1 MPRWCRL
8 RLVLDTNVVA
18 SAFRSRVGASN
29 ALLRLAAEGRVTLL
43 CSTALFLEY
52 ESVLSRDSMR
62 EVTGHTLQDVAT
74 VMAGLAELAEPVDVT
89 FLARPMLPDADDEM
103 VLEVALN
110 GGADAIVTHNIRH
123 FQVAHTS
130 GVDVASP
137 GEVVQRLML

>member
-1 MPRWCRL
+1 
-8 RLVLDTNVVA
+8 LDTNVIA

-29 ALLRLAAEGRVTLL
+29 AVLRLAAEGRVTLL

-74 VMAGLAELAEPVDVT
+74 VMAGLAELAEPVDVRFT
-89 FLARPMLPDADDEM
+89 ARPMLPDADDEM

-137 GEVVQRLML
+137 GGVVQRLML

>member
-1 MPRWCRL
+1 M
-8 RLVLDTNVVA
+8 
-18 SAFRSRVGASN
+18 
-29 ALLRLAAEGRVTLL
+29 TLL

-52 ESVLSRDSMR
+52 ESVLSRASMR

-74 VMAGLAELAEPVDVT
+74 VMAGLADLAEPVDVT

-110 GGADAIVTHNIRH
+110 GGADATVTHNIRH